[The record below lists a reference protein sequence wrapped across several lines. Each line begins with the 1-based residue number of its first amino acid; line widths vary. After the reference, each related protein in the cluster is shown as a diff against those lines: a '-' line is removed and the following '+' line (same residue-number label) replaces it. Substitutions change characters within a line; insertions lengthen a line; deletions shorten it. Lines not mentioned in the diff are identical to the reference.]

1 MAAICADII
10 VRAVSHAQ
18 KKLTITNLNLEGG
31 GEVDLSPL
39 GEVATL
45 EEVSF
50 KGSAAV
56 ANIAPLAQIAALKKL
71 DVTDCARVTD
81 RRAFT
86 ANVGLEITP
95 Q

>member
-1 MAAICADII
+1 
-10 VRAVSHAQ
+10 
-18 KKLTITNLNLEGG
+18 
-31 GEVDLSPL
+31 
-39 GEVATL
+39 
-45 EEVSF
+45 VSF